1 MCDLG
6 LKTKK
11 DATQW
16 FLEHHPDKGG
26 QPTSADFG
34 AVGACLRSRDFCTR
48 KSMKAPP
55 PSFASLAS
63 PVRAATRK
71 TRTAAKRDISRIFGR
86 VQHKS
91 APRDAPEQTQV
102 VAYEP
107 NARQLQCIRQ
117 VSNWS
122 KIVPNNRFNKS
133 RFSVA
138 ETDKLIPIASPK
150 LEAMLQNIQALDEN
164 DMTVTGRKF
173 KHFIF
178 SDIKLLGYGA
188 KIISAGMIAR
198 GFKPIIKFEKN
209 KIVVNIPAG
218 GEGNNFA
225 VLSSTA
231 LWDSPFKH
239 KLKKEILDVYNARPD
254 NIHGE
259 NCRFIVLDAG
269 FKEGIDLFDVK
280 YVHLFEPLM
289 TSADLTQALGRAT
302 RLCGQKGLDFV
313 PNRGWP
319 LHVFK
324 YSQSIP
330 DSLKPLY
337 KADTLFEIALQL
349 KGLDTRLHRITKSIN
364 DVSIV
369 SAVDQPLTEEL
380 HKSDI
385 LPKVVERA
393 ATKQSVEMV
402 RTMNTV
408 TPKNATLSTPA
419 RSEMLRL
426 ENKQYTAAES
436 MLALENKQPTRML
449 ALENGTVSERIS
461 DQDSDGES
469 ESDPCSPRVP
479 NSCLSGAIVPFKPS
493 RLATEEIMPTV
504 VMETNA
510 LVIRAPSSKAV
521 TPRTVSPGKSK
532 GPVPTTWYELR
543 QHIISNYK
551 RLAWAKQEVVNKCGP
566 PPSGGAVTRKM
577 TEATAK
583 RLDDL
588 EKIYGTKAPARK
600 VSVMLPVGRPAAKA
614 AAKTT
619 QKKGLMAPTKAS
631 MAKVTAKAPTKA
643 ATKAEAAVAAAEAAY
658 EAAEAAAAAV
668 IMAAEAPVA
677 PTKAAM
683 AKLTA
688 KAEALANAARAAGAV
703 ADAAEAPAKSVAKA
717 EAAYVAKAEAAYA
730 AMEAVEAEVA
740 AEQAPTKSVAKVTA
754 KAKAKAK
761 SVAKVTAKAKGKAPA
776 KAKAKAPTKSVAKV
790 TAKAPTKA
798 TAKAPTKSVAK
809 VTAKAKAKVPEPMI
823 KKKAGPALKLID
835 YTPTQAFIS
844 SYFTVESPIKG
855 MILWHSVGTGKTCSA
870 IALASSQF
878 EPAGYTII
886 WVTRHTLKA
895 DIWKN
900 IFEQVCHSTI
910 ADEVARGLLKS
921 EDVERRQR
929 RLYQQWIP
937 PMSYR
942 QFSNTVQGKNPLYQ
956 MLKKRNGKEDP
967 LRKTLII
974 IDEAHKLYSSDFK
987 GAEKPDVG
995 AFMAGLQNSYKVSGS
1010 DSARVLLMTATPYNE
1025 SPMELMALLN
1035 LCRTEERAL
1044 PTEIPDFVEKYMDA
1058 DGNFTK
1064 EGLHTYMDDIAGQ
1077 ISYLNREADPSQFA
1091 QPIFLDIDVPI
1102 STYDNV
1108 GAGDTPEI
1116 LQMRQDLLELKQE
1129 QALLVEETIPYL
1141 EGEIAK
1147 IGPSEAAHLKEC
1159 EATFGTGKP
1168 KDLKECIKRV
1178 TMKYK
1183 AGLKLEERNLREA
1196 RKRADKINIQ
1206 YEKMTRKIAKAGVA
1220 ARKKGLA
1227 SLTQQGQLET
1237 RCKIGVVPK

>member
-1 MCDLG
+1 MSKDSCQNVMCDLG

-48 KSMKAPP
+48 KSIKAPP

-102 VAYEP
+102 VAYQP

-150 LEAMLQNIQALDEN
+150 LEAMLQNMKALDDN
-164 DMTVTGRKF
+164 DMTVSGKKF

-209 KIVVNIPAG
+209 KIVVNVPAG

-330 DSLKPLY
+330 ESLKPLY

-408 TPKNATLSTPA
+408 KPTNATLSTPL

-436 MLALENKQPTRML
+436 MLDLENKQPTRML

-461 DQDSDGES
+461 DQDSDDES
-469 ESDPCSPRVP
+469 VSDPCSPRVP

-493 RLATEEIMPTV
+493 RLSAEEIVPTV

-521 TPRTVSPGKSK
+521 SPRTVSPGKPK

-543 QHIISNYK
+543 QHIIANYK
-551 RLAWAKQEVVNKCGP
+551 NLAWAKQEVVNKCGP

-583 RLDDL
+583 RVGDL
-588 EKIYGTKAPARK
+588 EKIYGTKMAPARK
-600 VSVMLPVGRPAAKA
+600 VSVMLPVGRPAKPVAK

-631 MAKVTAKAPTKA
+631 MAKVTAKAPTK
-643 ATKAEAAVAAAEAAY
+643 
-658 EAAEAAAAAV
+658 
-668 IMAAEAPVA
+668 
-677 PTKAAM
+677 
-683 AKLTA
+683 
-688 KAEALANAARAAGAV
+688 
-703 ADAAEAPAKSVAKA
+703 SVAKA
-717 EAAYVAKAEAAYA
+717 
-730 AMEAVEAEVA
+730 
-740 AEQAPTKSVAKVTA
+740 PTKM
-754 KAKAKAK
+754 
-761 SVAKVTAKAKGKAPA
+761 
-776 KAKAKAPTKSVAKV
+776 PTKSVAKV
-790 TAKAPTKA
+790 TAKAPTKV
-798 TAKAPTKSVAK
+798 TAKAPTKVTAKAPTKVTAKAPTKVTAKAPTKPPTKSVAK
-809 VTAKAKAKVPEPMI
+809 VTAKAPPKAAAKAPAKSVAKVTAKAPAKAAKVDPKKKAPEPMI

-910 ADEVARGLLKS
+910 ADEVAKGLLKP

-995 AFMAGLQNSYKVSGS
+995 AFMAGLQNSYKVSGP

-1025 SPMELMALLN
+1025 TPMELMALLN

-1044 PTEIPDFVEKYMDA
+1044 PTELPEFVEKYMDA

-1091 QPIFLDIDVPI
+1091 QPIFADIDVPI

-1129 QALLVEETIPYL
+1129 QSLLLEQTIPYL

-1159 EATFGTGKP
+1159 EASFGAGKP

-1178 TMKYK
+1178 TAKYK

-1196 RKRADKINIQ
+1196 RKRSDKINTE

-1227 SLTQQGQLET
+1227 SLTQQGQLES